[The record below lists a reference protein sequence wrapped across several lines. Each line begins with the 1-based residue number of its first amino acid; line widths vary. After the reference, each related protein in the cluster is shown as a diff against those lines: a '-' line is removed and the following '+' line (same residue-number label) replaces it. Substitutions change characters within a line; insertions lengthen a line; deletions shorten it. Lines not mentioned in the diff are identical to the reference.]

1 MPVSDQKLSVN
12 PTEFF
17 IKLNHVG
24 WVSLEDTGKS
34 KFFFPYLKAQDG
46 YVTVKMVTV
55 SDSVQ
60 SSDHKVYVEL
70 PDSLT
75 VEAAQL
81 LAEVLCS
88 SVIHGYT
95 CIKVYPEPVSDFHA
109 EVTVLAA
116 YKSGAEIT
124 LGVIRRTKHSK
135 VEFHS

>member
-1 MPVSDQKLSVN
+1 MCDQSLAVN
-12 PTEFF
+12 PVEFF
-17 IKLNHVG
+17 IKLTNIG
-24 WVSLEDTGKS
+24 WVNLESAAKS

-75 VEAAQL
+75 VEAVQL
-81 LAEVLCS
+81 LAEVFCS

-95 CIKVYPEPVSDFHA
+95 CIKVYPQPESDFHA
-109 EVTVLAA
+109 ELTVLAS

-124 LGVIRRTKHSK
+124 LGVIRRNKHSK